1 MFLLLILYKYQLIKN
16 KVEVMLSMK
25 FIALLS
31 MKFIAYE
38 NNENPRKKATKNLK

>member
-1 MFLLLILYKYQLIKN
+1 MQKLMFLLLILYKYQLIKK
-16 KVEVMLSMK
+16 KVEVM
-25 FIALLS
+25 LS